1 MTISSILQVFHSLLC
16 PQDMA
21 VTKNN
26 TTWFAVKDKGIKMIT
41 DFEGG
46 LLITEWGYTYPL
58 LVYDITRADIGYNTR
73 NAQKIM
79 KMYA

>member
-1 MTISSILQVFHSLLC
+1 MEVLINNPQKGRFETINVEF
-16 PQDMA
+16 
-21 VTKNN
+21 TKNN

-58 LVYDITRADIGYNTR
+58 LV
-73 NAQKIM
+73 
-79 KMYA
+79 

>member
-1 MTISSILQVFHSLLC
+1 MEVLINNPQKGRLETINVEF
-16 PQDMA
+16 
-21 VTKNN
+21 TKNN

-58 LVYDITRADIGYNTR
+58 LVYDITRADIGYNKR
-73 NAQKIM
+73 KAQKIM

>member
-1 MTISSILQVFHSLLC
+1 MEVLINNPQKGRLETINVEF
-16 PQDMA
+16 
-21 VTKNN
+21 TKNN

-58 LVYDITRADIGYNTR
+58 LVYDITRADIGYNQR
-73 NAQKIM
+73 KAQKII
-79 KMYA
+79 KTYT

>member
-1 MTISSILQVFHSLLC
+1 MEVLINNPQKGRLETINVEF
-16 PQDMA
+16 
-21 VTKNN
+21 TKNN

-58 LVYDITRADIGYNTR
+58 LVYDITRADIGYDHR
-73 NAQKIM
+73 KAQKIM
-79 KMYA
+79 KMHT

>member
-1 MTISSILQVFHSLLC
+1 MEVLINNPQKGRLETINVEF
-16 PQDMA
+16 
-21 VTKNN
+21 TKNN

-58 LVYDITRADIGYNTR
+58 LVYDITRADIGYNQR
-73 NAQKIM
+73 KAQKIM
-79 KMYA
+79 KMHT